1 MMPFTPFHWGPGL
14 LFGLLLLSY
23 VDLPTLLV
31 SSVVIDVE
39 PFVVLA
45 LNLRYPLHGYLHTF
59 VGGTIVAFLLALVMS
74 RVRGTLLPLM
84 SFLRLEQKTS
94 FKSIVIASLFGIYLH
109 ILLDSPLYPDIRP
122 FYPLQLN
129 PLLGHSMFISFDIY
143 TFCVLSFIGAAIVYA
158 ARLFLGKQV
167 ERAFRDLQCNL

>member
-1 MMPFTPFHWGPGL
+1 MPFTSFHWGQGL

-31 SSVVIDVE
+31 SSVIIDVE
-39 PFVVLA
+39 PFAVLT

-59 VGGTIVAFLLALVMS
+59 LGGTIVAFLLGLVMS

-84 SFLRLEQKTS
+84 SFFRLEQKAS

-122 FYPLQLN
+122 FYPLGFN
-129 PLLGHSMFISFDIY
+129 PLQSHSMFIGFDIY
-143 TFCVLSFIGAAIVYA
+143 TFCVLSFIGAAIAYA
-158 ARLFLGKQV
+158 ARLFLRKTSREG
-167 ERAFRDLQCNL
+167 F